1 MPERPRLT
9 AVTVLFNW
17 RHKEQGRSDE
27 RHHTDAVFQMR
38 NEAQILDR
46 ALSLHNMGDIAGA
59 AKLYERIIKKNPH
72 NLQAVHFLG
81 VAEAASGNLAK
92 K

>member
-1 MPERPRLT
+1 
-9 AVTVLFNW
+9 
-17 RHKEQGRSDE
+17 
-27 RHHTDAVFQMR
+27 MR

-81 VAEAASGNLAK
+81 VERPRPEISRGPSSS
-92 K
+92 